1 MANEQAAKV
10 EANLDGLNKLL
21 KGLNSQYF
29 VRIGIIGSKAGAQHK
44 GTELTNAKLG
54 SIHEQPNND
63 GKKIPKRSF
72 LEMPLKLKLNFK
84 ENEATMKEIK
94 KGFWKAFFTGAFN
107 KNAAQ
112 QFYAQLGAKA
122 LDIVIGAFET
132 NGYGN
137 WKSWSKAYER
147 RRINKVKGKK
157 KREQFW
163 LNHNILTDT
172 GQLRRSISF
181 KVMKYK

>member
-1 MANEQAAKV
+1 MANEQTKV
-10 EANLDGLNKLL
+10 TADLEGLNKLL
-21 KGLNSQYF
+21 KNLKSEYF
-29 VRIGIIGSKAGAQHK
+29 VRIGIIGSSAGQTHRNSD
-44 GTELTNAKLG
+44 LTNAKLG
-54 SIHEQPNND
+54 AIHEQPNND

-84 ENEATMKEIK
+84 ENEDTMKEIK
-94 KGFWKAFFTGAFN
+94 KGFWKAYFQNVVN
-107 KNAAQ
+107 KNAIQ

-122 LDIVIGAFET
+122 LDVVIGAFET

-137 WKSWSKAYER
+137 WVPWSKAYEKQ
-147 RRINKVKGKK
+147 RIRKVKGKR

-181 KVMKYK
+181 KVMKNK

>member
-1 MANEQAAKV
+1 MANEQTKV

-21 KGLNSQYF
+21 KGLKSDYF
-29 VRIGIIGSKAGAQHK
+29 VRVGIIGSQAGAKHK
-44 GTELTNAKLG
+44 KTDLTNAELG
-54 SIHEQPNND
+54 NIHEQPNND

-84 ENEATMKEIK
+84 ENEDTMKAIK
-94 KGFWKAFFTGAFN
+94 KGFWKAFFIGSFN
-107 KNAAQ
+107 KDAAK

-122 LDIVIGAFET
+122 LDIIIGAFET

-137 WKSWSKAYER
+137 WVPWSKAYER
-147 RRINKVKGKK
+147 RRINKVKGKR

-181 KVMKYK
+181 KVMKNK